1 VFPVVL
7 VIVVFAPEG
16 LRVWLGPS
24 FAENGGPV
32 IRWLAAGVFVNS
44 LTHVPFALIQSAGRP
59 DLTAKMHLLEL
70 PLYLAALWL
79 LTMRLG
85 IQGAAIAWTGRI
97 TFDAC
102 LIWLFAQRRLPRG
115 STFLVRVAA
124 KTGVGLLLL
133 YAGTLATGVYVRA
146 GFLVSTLLLFMAFS
160 WIQLL
165 APEERALLLRR
176 RTAIAAVTSVVEEP
190 RT

>member
-1 VFPVVL
+1 
-7 VIVVFAPEG
+7 
-16 LRVWLGPS
+16 
-24 FAENGGPV
+24 
-32 IRWLAAGVFVNS
+32 
-44 LTHVPFALIQSAGRP
+44 
-59 DLTAKMHLLEL
+59 
-70 PLYLAALWL
+70 
-79 LTMRLG
+79 
-85 IQGAAIAWTGRI
+85 
-97 TFDAC
+97 
-102 LIWLFAQRRLPRG
+102 
-115 STFLVRVAA
+115 LVRVAA